1 MLIVQTLNGGNNQM
15 NQKPL
20 TMSFVATPELKRW
33 LEQQAAKDE
42 RSVSYILR
50 KLLEREANREATR
63 QQVTPQRAN

>member
-1 MLIVQTLNGGNNQM
+1 M
-15 NQKPL
+15 NQNL
-20 TMSFVATPELKRW
+20 ITMSFVATPELKHW

-50 KLLEREANREATR
+50 KLLEREANRETTR